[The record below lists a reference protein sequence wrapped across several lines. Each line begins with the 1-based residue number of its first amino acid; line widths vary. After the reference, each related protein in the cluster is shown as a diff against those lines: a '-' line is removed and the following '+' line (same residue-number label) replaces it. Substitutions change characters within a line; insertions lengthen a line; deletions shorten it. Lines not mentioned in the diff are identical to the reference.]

1 MNNKYAVDTNVIL
14 DVLVNDPNFKDQSL
28 EKLFKYSIDNQLV
41 INEPV
46 FTELLVY
53 FPSKMELNKFLDDT
67 KIIFNNTSEES
78 LIAASFAWK
87 IYLKTKPK
95 NIACPICGKKIF
107 LNCPKCEHPISFRQ
121 HIVTDFLIG
130 GFALSE
136 TNGLLTR
143 DTGYYK
149 TYFPK
154 LKII

>member
-1 MNNKYAVDTNVIL
+1 MITKYAVDTNVLLDIL
-14 DVLVNDPNFKDQSL
+14 KNDPKFKDQSID
-28 EKLFKYSIDNQLV
+28 KLFKYSIDNQLM

-53 FPSKMELNKFLDDT
+53 FPSKNELNKFLLDT
-67 KIIFNNTSEES
+67 NIIFKNSNQDS
-78 LIAASFAWK
+78 LIAAAAAWK
-87 IYLKTKPK
+87 IYLKNRAK
-95 NIACPICGKKIF
+95 NIVCPNCGKKLF
-107 LNCPKCEHPISFRQ
+107 VNCPKCEHPITFRQ

-130 GFALSE
+130 GFAFSE